1 MAKFVKL
8 SKKRIINI
16 EKINYIFKNE
26 HGSGFFVAMDTLSEG
41 QFDQSPYVTENGRAF
56 LVKLTEKEVEKIM
69 KASEER

>member
-8 SKKRIINI
+8 SRKRIINI

-26 HGSGFFVAMDTLSEG
+26 RGSGFFAAMDTLSKGE
-41 QFDQSPYVTENGRAF
+41 FDQSCYITESGRAF
-56 LVKLTEKEVEKIM
+56 LVNLTEKEVEKIM